1 MGARHGQGSLQLRLT
16 LGGATDDIGGG
27 GGWSAAAPWVW
38 IGLDQIGG
46 GEEKA
51 AQAWKNVVEP
61 ADGWVH
67 PTTDGVPTTT
77 RQVGICLRYLYI
89 PKVR

>member
-51 AQAWKNVVEP
+51 AQVGRMWWSPLMGGSIQQQTEC
-61 ADGWVH
+61 
-67 PTTDGVPTTT
+67 
-77 RQVGICLRYLYI
+77 RQLPDR
-89 PKVR
+89 